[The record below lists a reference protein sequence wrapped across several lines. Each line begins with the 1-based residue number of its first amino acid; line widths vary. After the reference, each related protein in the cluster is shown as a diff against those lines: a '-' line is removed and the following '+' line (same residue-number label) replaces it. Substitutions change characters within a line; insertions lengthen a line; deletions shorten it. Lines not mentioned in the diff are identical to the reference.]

1 VYSVHEDEDSIN
13 ITVFSYI
20 SVTTSD
26 EIMVNFTTFSE
37 SAIEGKDNIIKPYV
51 KGQLNY

>member
-1 VYSVHEDEDSIN
+1 MYTTHEDEDSIN

-26 EIMVNFTTFSE
+26 DIMANFTTFSE
-37 SAIEGKDNIIKPYV
+37 SATEGKLEQICRETTT
-51 KGQLNY
+51 Q